1 MTIATDTLRRGLAA
15 VGLAMVLGLSV
26 VTLSLPATIV
36 RADDVDPAVAE
47 DAARSRST
55 SFQAVSGAQQEDVP
69 GGPLLV
75 AAYGAVLVLVLG
87 YVLYLGSLTSGASRD
102 LERLERAIEA
112 KKPDFRTSARGDAI
126 ASEILEARDGGE
138 GASKDA

>member
-1 MTIATDTLRRGLAA
+1 MTIAKDTLRRGLAA
-15 VGLAMVLGLSV
+15 VGLAMVLGLSF
-26 VTLSLPATIV
+26 SATIA

-126 ASEILEARDGGE
+126 ASEILEARDGGK